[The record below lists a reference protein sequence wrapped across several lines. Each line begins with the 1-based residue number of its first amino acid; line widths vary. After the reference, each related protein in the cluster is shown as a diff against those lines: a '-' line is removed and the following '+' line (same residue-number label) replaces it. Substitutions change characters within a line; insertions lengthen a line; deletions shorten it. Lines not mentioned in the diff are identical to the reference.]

1 MTDPNPF
8 GIRQSPASIKLAK
21 EIVRIASN
29 AEFEDLRTEMIE
41 SLIMREVHG
50 HPDRDGREVAIG
62 ALAMV
67 ALTVEVL
74 ADNIAESA
82 ARNAAAQA
90 VADDPRFK
98 ERLEAMAREM
108 KEPATGAKPLRRLA
122 IVDDHLRSLDD

>member
-1 MTDPNPF
+1 MTTANPF
-8 GIRQSPASIKLAK
+8 GLHQSPASIKLAK

-29 AEFEDLRTEMIE
+29 TEFEDLRTEMIE
-41 SLIMREVHG
+41 SLIMREVYG
-50 HPDRDGREVAIG
+50 HPGRDGGEVAVG

-74 ADNIAESA
+74 ADDIAENA

-98 ERLEAMAREM
+98 GRLEAMAREM
-108 KEPATGAKPLRRLA
+108 RVPDPAEKPLRRLT